1 MAVTTRGLFASF
13 RVLRPTASLFRGR
26 LRGTLALYSNEKP
39 DGQDS
44 DKINQDGSVY
54 SPDRFAWFMSRAR
67 VLPCFN
73 IELMLLF
80 RFPEGYNGAGLIPF
94 DANVSEIL
102 MAPINEQEVEIK
114 PDGLIYLP
122 EIKYRRILNK
132 AFGPGGWAL
141 IPRGDSLQFQSEKD
155 NSQLIV
161 REYALFCF
169 GRYVS
174 QTAGEHTFYS
184 AGNMV
189 YGKAMEAAKSNA
201 LMRCCKD
208 LGVSSELWDPQFI
221 IKWKEKYAVVTWC
234 ENVKNKEKKK
244 MWRRKDRK
252 STDAFFYPWKE
263 VNT

>member
-1 MAVTTRGLFASF
+1 MLYLYSARGGSSEYPKLGTPRYYTLFPRAWSCCGYPVVTTSSPVSPSKMAVTTRGLFASF

-114 PDGLIYLP
+114 PDGNL
-122 EIKYRRILNK
+122 
-132 AFGPGGWAL
+132 
-141 IPRGDSLQFQSEKD
+141 
-155 NSQLIV
+155 
-161 REYALFCF
+161 
-169 GRYVS
+169 
-174 QTAGEHTFYS
+174 
-184 AGNMV
+184 
-189 YGKAMEAAKSNA
+189 
-201 LMRCCKD
+201 
-208 LGVSSELWDPQFI
+208 
-221 IKWKEKYAVVTWC
+221 
-234 ENVKNKEKKK
+234 
-244 MWRRKDRK
+244 
-252 STDAFFYPWKE
+252 
-263 VNT
+263 